1 MVNSSFLK
9 LFLELGT
16 DIAKN
21 LLDVLTFK
29 FKVLFLV
36 KVLSLHRL
44 LLLSLLEIT
53 CTTENARL
61 FRDSGIVKDSKDR
74 RIIKHS

>member
-9 LFLELGT
+9 LFLEFGT
-16 DIAKN
+16 DIAQN

-36 KVLSLHRL
+36 KILSLR
-44 LLLSLLEIT
+44 
-53 CTTENARL
+53 
-61 FRDSGIVKDSKDR
+61 
-74 RIIKHS
+74 